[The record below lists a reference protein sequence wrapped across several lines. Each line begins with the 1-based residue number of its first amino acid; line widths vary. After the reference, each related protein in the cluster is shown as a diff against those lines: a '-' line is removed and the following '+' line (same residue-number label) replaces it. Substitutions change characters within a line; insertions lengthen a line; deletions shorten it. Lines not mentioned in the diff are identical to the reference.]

1 MENIIN
7 KIINIEEQAQA
18 IMRDAQK
25 LKKGLD
31 SDINEKVDEMK
42 TDIETRVNTKYKTIQ
57 KTESEYA
64 DKKIEEIK
72 KQYAGAA
79 DKLDEI
85 YREKES
91 EWVDSIY
98 KAALGIE

>member
-31 SDINEKVDEMK
+31 SDINEKVGEMK
-42 TDIETRVNTKYKTIQ
+42 TDIETRVNTKYETSVQGLYAVGDNIKN
-57 KTESEYA
+57 EYYQIITA
-64 DKKIEEIK
+64 MS
-72 KQYAGAA
+72 AGT
-79 DKLDEI
+79 
-85 YREKES
+85 R
-91 EWVDSIY
+91 
-98 KAALGIE
+98 AALNVATSLNEK